1 MNLSVNKMTMIDKAK
16 NIKYQFIYILNTIIR
31 KYLIKRMCFTYFD
44 LKLDSPP
51 FLKYQ

>member
-16 NIKYQFIYILNTIIR
+16 NIKYQCIYILNTIIR
-31 KYLIKRMCFTYFD
+31 KYLIKRMRLTYFD

-51 FLKYQ
+51 F